1 MDNRDSDQSISEN
14 EEDIDANW
22 LTNPTAREN
31 KDWLK
36 MFTFW
41 NEDSKFRQSSGK
53 EVTNDSDEEAISDA
67 DANNVTMGSSCMPK
81 SVKVQRGSLK
91 SYKRE
96 NDRYEASTWSAVNKE
111 AEELIVLHDST
122 SRSSSRTATLEA
134 KKIAKGNKG
143 KAKPKFSIHF
153 LSHKGESSLPSI
165 VRDENETLRKVCQ
178 IQEGLEDL
186 EDIVMEHSMTELVQG
201 LEGES
206 DKQSEVQVLANLS
219 TLKHRDAEHSV
230 SELLD
235 GLQAKCESVER
246 TTKLNIRTKSKK
258 YQITTRKRNMYQ
270 LGGRI
275 LDNEDPSEPVDGDT
289 SSEDEAAK
297 LLIHGQNQMR
307 VATLQSKGQ
316 TMSDRFQEAFNDTTG
331 DDDGTRFSSFNHT
344 GYYSRLQQVMQTDKE
359 RHAKFLKQLLEL
371 SGQGKCIWVK
381 IMSRCLEAKL
391 TVCECS
397 CQEKNENSH
406 CASPNSSINI
416 GSKTT
421 IIFNPRMCSD
431 VEIEV
436 GNIIC
441 IHPPWNEV
449 QVMGKDKSI
458 ILCTY
463 FSLIST

>member
-1 MDNRDSDQSISEN
+1 MENRDSDQSISEN

-22 LTNPTAREN
+22 LENPTARDN

-53 EVTNDSDEEAISDA
+53 EDDSDEEAISDA

-111 AEELIVLHDST
+111 AEELIGLHDST

-165 VRDENETLRKVCQ
+165 VKDENETLRKVCQ

-219 TLKHRDAEHSV
+219 TLKHRDTEHSV

-344 GYYSRLQQVMQTDKE
+344 GGYYSRLQQVMQTDKE

-436 GNIIC
+436 GNVIC
-441 IHPPWNEV
+441 IHPPWNVV